1 MKLMLKNKRLAF
13 PALAKPQAIGDGD
26 PAYGAR
32 LIIDPDDKDVKAL
45 DAAMLEVATR
55 QWKDKGADI
64 LAMLVEDKKVC
75 FSKLPYKSTKTGK
88 VYDGFEGK
96 YSLGTR
102 NPKTRPTAVD
112 AYGTE
117 ITDLGQIDRILYA
130 GCKVHAQVE
139 IWAQDNQFG
148 RRINCSLLGV
158 MFAGEGPAFGGGSA
172 PATAD
177 DFAEYAQ
184 KPEDALEKASG
195 ADGGDYV

>member
-13 PALAKPQAIGDGD
+13 PALAKPQAIGDGE

-32 LIIDPDDKDVKAL
+32 LIIDPDDKDVKVID
-45 DAAMLEVATR
+45 DAMREVAVR
-55 QWKDKGADI
+55 QWKDKGPDI
-64 LAMLVEDKKVC
+64 LAMLIEDKKVA

-117 ITDLGQIDRILYA
+117 ITDTAQIERIIYA
-130 GCKVHAQVE
+130 GCRVHAQVE
-139 IWAQDNQFG
+139 IWAQDNNFG
-148 RRINCSLLGV
+148 RRVNCSLLGV
-158 MFAGEGPAFGGGSA
+158 MFAGDGDSFGGGSA
-172 PATAD
+172 PASAD
-177 DFAEYAQ
+177 EFADMAK
-184 KPEDALEKASG
+184 KPEEALDKSG
-195 ADGGDYV
+195 AGGDYV